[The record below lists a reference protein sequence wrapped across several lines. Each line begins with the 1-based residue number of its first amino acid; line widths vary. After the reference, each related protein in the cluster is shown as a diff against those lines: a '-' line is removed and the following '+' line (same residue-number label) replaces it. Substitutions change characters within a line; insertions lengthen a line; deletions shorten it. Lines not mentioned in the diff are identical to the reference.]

1 MMGLDSFILSKDL
14 FICMDN
20 SFYSHPVV
28 LFLCMQKKKKS
39 GRAHTS
45 ILPSIKM
52 KIFFLNEEMRTETNF
67 RSYLDVFSIQIFFR
81 IDIIIAY
88 KYEHKFGLFFTF
100 FTNKNIQLRRIF
112 RYKIMLSSF
121 EFGSLK

>member
-1 MMGLDSFILSKDL
+1 M
-14 FICMDN
+14 
-20 SFYSHPVV
+20 YA
-28 LFLCMQKKKKS
+28 KKKKIWQS
-39 GRAHTS
+39 AYFYFAFNQNED
-45 ILPSIKM
+45 
-52 KIFFLNEEMRTETNF
+52 FFLNEEMRTETNF

>member
-1 MMGLDSFILSKDL
+1 MVFMYAK
-14 FICMDN
+14 
-20 SFYSHPVV
+20 
-28 LFLCMQKKKKS
+28 KKKKS

-52 KIFFLNEEMRTETNF
+52 KIFFLNEEMRTETNCF
-67 RSYLDVFSIQIFFR
+67 FYTDFFR